1 MRITKNQLK
10 RLIKEEAH
18 KLAKKKRKSPMPM
31 KSRAT
36 PEVRAAISN
45 SEMQKHL
52 RNSTQNSINEAEYY
66 YGAGDLELAIKEVMS
81 ILQGMN
87 PMDRNPEIYQLIDD
101 LENLASRG

>member
-1 MRITKNQLK
+1 MKITKNQLK

-18 KLAKKKRKSPMPM
+18 KLAKKQRKSPMPM

-45 SEMQKHL
+45 SEMQERLK
-52 RNSTQNSINEAEYY
+52 NSTQNPINEAEYY
-66 YGAGDLELAIKEVMS
+66 GDELDMAIKEVMS

-87 PMDRNPEIYQLIDD
+87 PMDRNPEIYQLIED
-101 LENLASRG
+101 LEDLASRG